1 MLGIN
6 EKVKKFTKDRR
17 LKKQY
22 TLFTSVLCVLT
33 AFSVLSSL
41 IMPAMSAIHLNEN
54 GKDYISKADGSYK
67 PEASKLLVGE
77 GDSTNDIRK
86 NTIAETIKAA
96 EDKYALGI
104 ASQFSVF
111 LNGDFAAGHADTEG
125 RIAANG
131 QVLGKKHNIN
141 NWEGYGYNVGLGH
154 YTEENKE
161 SISYT
166 SLTGLSGFAHIIAK
180 GNVEN
185 IVQNPENQGN
195 REIVVESGKKVV
207 WWNNGSPTDAG
218 TGYYY
223 TYDSDKP
230 LINFGSIF
238 SMLEQRSAIIA
249 DNATYVSGQ
258 GKTTVTV
265 DKNNNKVTFDG
276 KAKSGDKAT
285 SVNFN
290 ITSSQWNDIKSMNG
304 DVTFEYKNIPQI
316 VTNIT
321 GKEVSKNG
329 NEYFTNDA
337 TWQSSYIM
345 VNVEVPDNKEVE
357 FPQQRFITT
366 INGTTISKDD
376 NSGILNNK
384 LGCASLLYN
393 FNGATKITLGHDFQG
408 TILAPTADVTDVAL
422 YNPDTG
428 NNDKCPG
435 HLSGALVAKSFK
447 GYTEFGYRPYQGPIE
462 VVEKTYKVTINKLAK
477 DINGN
482 NTDTHLAGAEFKI
495 YKYDN
500 NTRGEEVATIT
511 TTDNK
516 DNDFAML
523 PEGKYELVETKAPD
537 GYVLNT
543 NNSIKF
549 EVKAPEMNGGSGNGS
564 GQQGLSLV
572 ENETVNAILNDTPQ
586 QEAIITVN
594 EQDFN
599 TTPEEDYG
607 LFDSGNANP
616 IRSRTSARGLHGDV
630 QPSFGTDYSIEY
642 ILSNYN
648 LFVREDAETR
658 HTIGSMVIGGSANLG
673 ANCYN
678 AGKLVSYLGNITQSG
693 QFDNGEVYYS
703 TVADNVSVNGN
714 FHQSS
719 NYIDIDD
726 VFTNI
731 QTGIEKQSTNMS
743 QKTGIKTIIDSDKD
757 SNTKLINLTI
767 NTSDDA
773 QNDFKIPWS
782 ILDKSAGIN
791 FIFDKSCGKNLE
803 EFKINISITGVE
815 NTNLELDGTIKNANY
830 WDGCKKA
837 LFVNYDSSD
846 ETKGISGTLNDY
858 IYITKEYGRDDN
870 VNNFKASRIIFNFPD
885 ATGTVTIGYT
895 GHVVAPKAHVF
906 NTNNVLGVIAKSYG
920 SQNEIHFHPYN
931 EIIYNNDDSSST
943 IDSSSNTDSSSKN
956 DETPKGHLTIKKNWS
971 DGNDNHNNDYINV
984 TVNKNGNWFNSI
996 SLSKNNKFEQTIEVD
1011 ANATYSVKEETFKEG
1026 YTASYTGNNI
1036 YISQGDTKEITITNT
1051 KNGTTQ
1057 PEEPKKGSIQIKK
1070 EWKNSNG
1077 SNDSSSHNQITVN
1090 IKKSDGSTYKTVYL
1104 NNSNS
1109 WQVTEDSVPVGIYTI
1124 EETGVDTNQYTV
1136 SYTNNSQQVNVQE
1149 NQTATITITNAKKP
1163 DSSSET
1169 PTTQKGS
1176 IKVIKQWNN
1185 DNYDDHKDKTVTV
1198 NLYRSTKS
1206 NDFNGATKVSDKT
1219 LTLNS
1224 GNNWT
1229 DTFTDLDIKN
1239 GNDTYYYYVKEVSV
1253 GGYNTTY
1260 SNNGVEAGGYSTTT
1274 QGGATTTRTKVD
1286 LTVKTKEDGYKDYV
1300 LQENANDGVKL
1311 EENVEYVYKIT
1322 ASGSDSVTIGCD
1334 TFNGNDAWKSIS
1346 KSVQNGS
1353 EIKVVRKSDG
1363 VYIDNNKEFDGF
1375 YKYFCFQVSNN
1386 TKITN
1391 IECYK
1396 VTTTN
1401 TGSTTT
1407 TIPVPEITIINTKQ
1421 TSSSSSTPDSSSSIP
1436 DSSSEPDNPPTGDI
1450 VLTGG
1455 GEITVYNQK
1464 EAPKTGT
1471 LGINKQWKDVDS
1483 HVVDAPAGVNEVEF
1497 EVYRSTSSISQPE
1510 NFQPDTSSTTEGGTT
1525 ETRTEI
1531 TLIDDPY
1538 PTSGMVKLKLNND
1551 NDVQAGDNIVVVIK
1565 LKTGNKQNVSYN
1577 FGYNDNNSEWQD
1589 LSSGSE
1595 DVTTNGIELKATV
1608 PNDYGSYFT
1617 FQITNNG
1624 NKDNFEIRCYKVTST
1639 TTGGNEGGT
1648 TSTSKNHKEITPNV
1662 TGDCIGTI
1670 KVTRNNGWSG
1680 ELANLPLKDENNNDY
1695 YYYVKEKGS
1704 VTGFKCVA
1712 YQGNG
1717 TKLTESQTASITVTN
1732 EKIETTGVVMPST
1745 GGVGNSKFY
1754 IAGAGISI
1762 ISLVLFALKKKK
1774 HT

>member
-41 IMPAMSAIHLNEN
+41 IMPAMSATHLNEN
-54 GKDYISKADGSYK
+54 GKDYISKAGGSYK

-549 EVKAPEMNGGSGNGS
+549 EVKAPTQRQNVRRRNT
-564 GQQGLSLV
+564 QQSVALTPESQAEV
-572 ENETVNAILNDTPQ
+572 VLNDNPQ

-594 EQDFN
+594 EQDFD

-616 IRSRTSARGLHGDV
+616 IRSRNNMRLLHGDATATY
-630 QPSFGTDYSIEY
+630 PYTDSNGNEFSIEN
-642 ILSNYN
+642 ILSNYQ
-648 LFVREDAETR
+648 LFVKNNFVGGEQHIVGGIAVGNGFGTVYKDDGTVLSTSFNGLQGQIAPSILPESNNSLS
-658 HTIGSMVIGGSANLG
+658 IGSWSKDYTYKNNSTYSELTYLKNDNKIDFEKVMSAIEIRSTNLKTG
-673 ANCYN
+673 ANEITFSEDEKN
-678 AGKLVSYLGNITQSG
+678 KIGKEAITKEI
-693 QFDNGEVYYS
+693 N
-703 TVADNVSVNGN
+703 
-714 FHQSS
+714 
-719 NYIDIDD
+719 
-726 VFTNI
+726 
-731 QTGIEKQSTNMS
+731 
-743 QKTGIKTIIDSDKD
+743 
-757 SNTKLINLTI
+757 SNTKNII
-767 NTSDDA
+767 IKYDDIKNA
-773 QNDFKIPWS
+773 TNDKSITFKIGVD
-782 ILDKSAGIN
+782 L
-791 FIFDKSCGKNLE
+791 KNLLE
-803 EFKINISITGVE
+803 GGYTISITGIDSNDFDYSTTSWGGAIRFICNVDID
-815 NTNLELDGTIKNANY
+815 NNINDITGRSDRRDKQFDVSGMNL
-830 WDGCKKA
+830 
-837 LFVNYDSSD
+837 V
-846 ETKGISGTLNDY
+846 
-858 IYITKEYGRDDN
+858 
-870 VNNFKASRIIFNFPD
+870 FNFPD
-885 ATGTVTIGYT
+885 ATGTITSTHPV
-895 GHVVAPKAHVF
+895 GHIVAPKATVDVRT
-906 NTNNVLGVIAKSYG
+906 NMEGGIIANNVITRCELHFYSYHQKDDIVPFSYG
-920 SQNEIHFHPYN
+920 VAIP
-931 EIIYNNDDSSST
+931 DSSST
-943 IDSSSNTDSSSKN
+943 PDSSSDSSS
-956 DETPKGHLTIKKNWS
+956 ETPTSQAKLKVVKNWEDNNNS
-971 DGNDNHNNDYINV
+971 SGQRPNQIQFKVKRNGNEVETVTLYSNNWSWEKEYEYNSNDTYTVEEVNVDTNKYKVDYQNNDI
-984 TVNKNGNWFNSI
+984 K
-996 SLSKNNKFEQTIEVD
+996 LDPNNEKT
-1011 ANATYSVKEETFKEG
+1011 
-1026 YTASYTGNNI
+1026 
-1036 YISQGDTKEITITNT
+1036 ITITNT
-1051 KNGTTQ
+1051 
-1057 PEEPKKGSIQIKK
+1057 
-1070 EWKNSNG
+1070 
-1077 SNDSSSHNQITVN
+1077 
-1090 IKKSDGSTYKTVYL
+1090 
-1104 NNSNS
+1104 
-1109 WQVTEDSVPVGIYTI
+1109 
-1124 EETGVDTNQYTV
+1124 
-1136 SYTNNSQQVNVQE
+1136 
-1149 NQTATITITNAKKP
+1149 KKP

-1176 IKVIKQWNN
+1176 IKVKKVWNN
-1185 DNYDDHKDKTVTV
+1185 DNGNGRPSDVKFK
-1198 NLYRSTKS
+1198 LYRSTSSGDINSATEQVGGEYTITNNNGTWETTINSLDVKNS
-1206 NDFNGATKVSDKT
+1206 NNQP
-1219 LTLNS
+1219 
-1224 GNNWT
+1224 
-1229 DTFTDLDIKN
+1229 
-1239 GNDTYYYYVKEVSV
+1239 YYYYVKEVSV
-1253 GGYNTTY
+1253 GGYNITY
-1260 SNNGVEAGGYSTTT
+1260 DNNNGVEAGGYSTTT

-1401 TGSTTT
+1401 TGLTTT
-1407 TIPVPEITIINTKQ
+1407 EKPIPEITITNTKQ

-1464 EAPKTGT
+1464 EAPKTGA

-1510 NFQPDTSSTTEGGTT
+1510 NFQPDTSSTTEGGNTGNT
-1525 ETRTEI
+1525 SSGKWQKVDNKTNEYYNR
-1531 TLIDDPY
+1531 DSDY
-1538 PTSGMVKLKLNND
+1538 PTVNVKFNGDFSQGDKVKFVVKTNQSGKNINWSKLVYTSGSWDSAVDGFTEGGEQSFPDNKEISFEHTFSSTPSGEYAFQVGRNN
-1551 NDVQAGDNIVVVIK
+1551 
-1565 LKTGNKQNVSYN
+1565 QNV
-1577 FGYNDNNSEWQD
+1577 D
-1589 LSSGSE
+1589 
-1595 DVTTNGIELKATV
+1595 DVTIEV
-1608 PNDYGSYFT
+1608 
-1617 FQITNNG
+1617 
-1624 NKDNFEIRCYKVTST
+1624 YKWVAGT
-1639 TTGGNEGGT
+1639 TTNPPAT
-1648 TSTSKNHKEITPNV
+1648 TDYINHKEITPNV